1 MLPLFI
7 SRLLVT
13 FLSMWLLVACGVAQ
27 SATPDSTAT
36 PVDDTL
42 LVYTASRKELY
53 EPYLTSFKA
62 EHPDIKIEVINDST
76 SKITEKFL
84 AEKGDPQA
92 DVIWAVAATSL
103 LRAATEGMLE
113 PYAPQGLNRV
123 NLKMRD
129 SNDPPLLVGLYVY
142 MSAFCVNTA
151 ELTARGLPMPTSWAD
166 LANPIYK
173 NSLVMPDPSISGTG
187 YLAVAAF
194 LQLMGEEK
202 GWAYMNAL
210 HDNITWYTRSG
221 SAPCGLA
228 AEGKVPIGISFGEEA
243 ARQRLA
249 GHPIEAVFPQ
259 EGSGWEMDAVALVR
273 KNVIKPEAKVFLDWA
288 ISDNAMR
295 AYAHNF
301 PVTSVPTDVPLP
313 DGYTAEPLKQLIQ
326 NWRFLWITANHAR
339 ITTAWVERYGSKSEG
354 QGAEIPDAFK

>member
-1 MLPLFI
+1 MSIQFTGRFLVII
-7 SRLLVT
+7 SLA
-13 FLSMWLLVACGVAQ
+13 WLLMACGVAQ
-27 SATPDSTAT
+27 SAAPDSSPT
-36 PVDDTL
+36 PVDNTL
-42 LVYTASRKELY
+42 LIYTASRKELY
-53 EPYLTSFKA
+53 EPYLASFYA
-62 EHPDIKIEVINDST
+62 EHPDIKLQIINDST
-76 SKITEKFL
+76 NKITDKFL
-84 AEKGDPQA
+84 GEKGNPQA

-103 LRAATEGMLE
+103 LRAATEDMLE
-113 PYAPQGLNRV
+113 PYAPTGLARV

-151 ELTARGLPMPTSWAD
+151 ELSARGLPMPTSWAD
-166 LANPIYK
+166 LANPVYK

-187 YLAVAAF
+187 YMAVAAF
-194 LQLMGEEK
+194 IQLFGEDK
-202 GWAYMNAL
+202 GWAYMDAL

-228 AEGKVPIGISFGEEA
+228 AEGKAPIGISFGEEA

-249 GHPIEAVFPQ
+249 GHPIQPVFPQ
-259 EGSGWEMDAVALVR
+259 EGSGWEMDAIALVR

-313 DGYTAEPLKQLIQ
+313 DGYSPEPRKQLIQ
-326 NWRFLWITANHAR
+326 NWRFLWITANHDR
-339 ITTAWVERYGSKSEG
+339 VTTEWVERYGSKSEG